1 MKVIKYTIG
10 IVVILIIGFEL
21 GWFFNDMNDFAK
33 GVQEDAKRN
42 THLYEQSNDSVIS
55 AEWSKTE
62 EIKDKYDINDL
73 NGVYEYV
80 YENNTED
87 LVKNHYLEFRNN
99 EVYYYGTSDDFDESK
114 EGYYP
119 DFFAARVED
128 LKRDENIISFNLKVG
143 NFFFY
148 KQPITPLLKTNGNEP
163 REIEI
168 RIYSRSYKGKINGD
182 TITIHT
188 KGFDP
193 RKFIKKK
200 VANT

>member
-128 LKRDENIISFNLKVG
+128 LERDENIISFNLKVG

-168 RIYSRSYKGKINGD
+168 RIYSRSYQGKINGD
-182 TITIHT
+182 TITINT